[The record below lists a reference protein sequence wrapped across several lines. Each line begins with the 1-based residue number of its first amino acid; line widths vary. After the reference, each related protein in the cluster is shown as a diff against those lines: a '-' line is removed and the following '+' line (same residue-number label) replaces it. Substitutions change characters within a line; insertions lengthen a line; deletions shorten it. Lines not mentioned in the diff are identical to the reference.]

1 MNDKGAQTDTVK
13 LTNKDFD
20 RVLGLIKESVFAL
33 DAEIDA
39 VRERPAQDTFEQG
52 IYTPKKAAD
61 QHDYVFKSTN
71 ASIRF
76 AEKIRAR
83 IADRKLEAT
92 FVDASEDEITLRF
105 SENVGPSIQYVDLE
119 WENDFVLRKM
129 QEQLYQLQMKEDD
142 EMFSRIARLFF
153 HTKGYIE
160 DVKDYSR
167 RCYEVGDVDIAHG
180 NNLNPAQMSSIQKA
194 LYNPVSFIWGPP
206 GTGKTTTLGFVIAN
220 LMLDGKKVLFVS
232 NTNRAVDVG
241 MLAVVEA
248 LHKIGKSKLIPE
260 ITRFGDIA
268 LNAESL
274 DRIHH
279 EKLVEV
285 RRIQMRQK
293 AAQAQEI
300 LARFKSLQDEVASIE
315 LDGRTPPDALYEQ
328 LDAVIAEIRKQGGVR
343 KLEDLCENLQ
353 YFLVQADFLE
363 LNARQVVGTTLA
375 RICTSDLF
383 HELEFDAVVVD
394 ESSMASLP
402 YLAIM
407 ASKCRSNMVI
417 AGDPMQLPPI
427 ALTPVEKAREHL
439 EQDIFAFA
447 SGASHPDELFQ
458 WHDDNPLTTSFFDVQ
473 YRLHADLAQ
482 IISDVFYEG
491 RLKSDESVT
500 QVAGKSK
507 KDAASRKSFRVI
519 DTSKHDP
526 VLGKKSK
533 EYGFSPRNEVHL
545 SIVADL
551 VWQLVTKDLIP
562 MEQIG
567 IIVPFRSVVWD
578 IRIELKKKGLGD
590 VEVGTIHTYQGR
602 EKRIIIFDT
611 VMTGESK
618 NGRVTHFSVRPF
630 DENKNGLSV
639 PRLLNVAFSRAKGE
653 LFIIADLSHIQKV
666 YGNKFL
672 GRLIDRLLVN

>member
-1 MNDKGAQTDTVK
+1 MNDKGAQNDTIK

-20 RVLGLIKESVFAL
+20 RVLGLVKESIFAL

-52 IYTPKKAAD
+52 IYTPKKTSD

-83 IADRKLEAT
+83 IADRKLEAS

-105 SENVGPSIQYVDLE
+105 TENVGPTIPYVDLE

-153 HTKGYIE
+153 HSKGYVE
-160 DVKDYSR
+160 DIKDYSR
-167 RCYEVGDVDIAHG
+167 KCYEVGDVEISHDG
-180 NNLNPAQMSSIQKA
+180 NRNPSQVTSIQKA

-206 GTGKTTTLGFVIAN
+206 GTGKTSTLGYVIAN
-220 LMLDGKKVLFVS
+220 LMLEGKKVLFVS

-248 LHKIGKSKLIPE
+248 LHKIGHSKMIPQ

-285 RRIQMRQK
+285 RRNVMRQK
-293 AAQAQEI
+293 AARAQEL
-300 LARFKSLQDEVASIE
+300 LARFTSLQDEIEAME
-315 LDGRTPPDALYEQ
+315 LDGKTPPEALYDQ
-328 LDAVIAEIRKQGGVR
+328 LDAAISEIRKQGGIR
-343 KLEDLCENLQ
+343 KLEDFCENLQ

-375 RICTSDLF
+375 RVCTSDLF
-383 HELEFDAVVVD
+383 QELEFDAVVVD

-402 YLAIM
+402 YLVIM
-407 ASKCRSNMVI
+407 ASKCKMNMVI

-447 SGASHPDELFQ
+447 SGASHPNELFQ

-491 RLKSDESVT
+491 RLTSDVSVT
-500 QVAGKSK
+500 RIAPGKTK
-507 KDAASRKSFRVI
+507 KHSIQKSFRVI
-519 DTSKHDP
+519 DTSGHDP
-526 VLGKKSK
+526 VLGKKNK

-545 SIVADL
+545 SIVVDI
-551 VWQLVTKDLIP
+551 VWKLVTKDLIP

-618 NGRVTHFSVRPF
+618 NGRLTHFSVRPF

-653 LFIIADLSHIQKV
+653 LFIVADLRHIHKV

-672 GRLIDRLLVN
+672 GRLIDRLMVP